1 MIWAAFAVMTG
12 AVVLAVLWPLGR
24 ARGAGGNAPDV
35 SFYRS
40 QVEGIDRDVALGFL
54 TFDDAQAAKAEAG
67 RRLLR
72 AADAPV
78 GGRKSRLG
86 ARVASI
92 AVLVAIPAMSLGLY
106 AALGQPDVPDQP
118 LSSRVA
124 ERQGQAEVQSAVRK
138 IEDHLAAS
146 PDDGRGWEI
155 LGPVYMKMGR
165 YEDAARAY
173 GNASRVLG
181 ETPERL
187 TVQGEALVF
196 AAQEAVTAQ
205 AQEIFAKV
213 LALQPGHP
221 VAFFYLALA
230 REQGGDREGALD
242 GYMQLAK
249 GTPPDAPWQAAVRA
263 RILGLGGKPPAAGDG
278 SPKGEMA
285 EAVRAMPSAEQRA
298 MIRSMVDGLAARLDA
313 DGADVDGWLRL
324 LRSYTVLQETD
335 LAKAALARARHALGA
350 NPDGLSRV
358 NALAEDLGL
367 KS

>member
-24 ARGAGGNAPDV
+24 ARAAGGNAPDV
-35 SFYRS
+35 GFYRS

-72 AADAPV
+72 AADVPV

-86 ARVASI
+86 ARIASI

-106 AALGQPDVPDQP
+106 AALGKPDVPDQP
-118 LSSRVA
+118 LSARVA

-213 LALQPGHP
+213 LALQPDHP

-230 REQGGDREGALD
+230 REQGGDRNGALD

-249 GTPPDAPWQAAVRA
+249 GTPPDAPWQSAVRA
-263 RILGLGGKPPAAGDG
+263 RILGLGGTPPVLDG
-278 SPKGEMA
+278 TPKGETA
-285 EAVRAMPSAEQRA
+285 DAVRAMPSAEQRA
-298 MIRSMVDGLAARLDA
+298 MIRSMVDGLAARLESE
-313 DGADVDGWLRL
+313 GGDVDGWLRL
-324 LRSYTVLQETD
+324 LRSYKVLQEND

-367 KS
+367 KG

>member
-1 MIWAAFAVMTG
+1 MIWAAFAFMTG

-24 ARGAGGNAPDV
+24 ARRAGGRTPDV
-35 SFYRS
+35 GFYRS

-54 TFDDAQAAKAEAG
+54 TSGDAQAAKAEAG

-72 AADAPV
+72 ASDEPV
-78 GGRKSRLG
+78 AEPTSRLG

-92 AVLVAIPAMSLGLY
+92 AALVAIPAMSFVLY
-106 AALGQPDVPDQP
+106 AALGHPEVPDQP
-118 LSSRVA
+118 LSARVA

-165 YEDAARAY
+165 YDDAARAF

-187 TVQGEALVF
+187 TAQGEALVF
-196 AAQEAVTAQ
+196 AAQESVTAQ
-205 AQEIFAKV
+205 AQEIFARV
-213 LALQPGHP
+213 LELQPGHP

-230 REQGGDREGALD
+230 REQGGDRDGALD
-242 GYMQLAK
+242 AYTQLAK
-249 GTPPDAPWQAAVRA
+249 GTPPDAPWQPVVRA
-263 RILGLGGKPPAAGDG
+263 RILGLGGTPPALDG
-278 SPKGEMA
+278 APKGETA
-285 EAVRAMPSAEQRA
+285 DAVRAMPSAEQRA

-324 LRSYTVLQETD
+324 LRSYKVLQEND

-350 NPDGLSRV
+350 DPDGLSRV